1 MVTVAIELDFDSAP
15 TEAEVYNYLNE
26 LMSNDMLDF
35 FVKETTDDNYSYTHG
50 SGSFI
55 IEKEISNDRT

>member
-1 MVTVAIELDFDSAP
+1 MVTVAIELDFNSAP

-35 FVKETTDDNYSYTHG
+35 FVKETTDDNFSYTHG

-55 IEKEISNDRT
+55 IERRDINEL

>member
-26 LMSNDMLDF
+26 LMFNDMLDF
-35 FVKETTDDNYSYTHG
+35 FVK
-50 SGSFI
+50 
-55 IEKEISNDRT
+55 KREISDG